1 MMDDWDFYSGNTAK
15 TYTVVEQDEVQITKL
30 LGPDGKPYAIRRPKM
45 KLGFD
50 LTTKNKEK
58 RLA

>member
-1 MMDDWDFYSGNTAK
+1 MTDFWDYYSGNDAITR
-15 TYTVVEQDEVQITKL
+15 TIVEQDEVQITKL
-30 LGPDGKPYAIRRPKM
+30 LGPDGKPYAIRRPKI

-50 LTTKNKEK
+50 LTTKRSEK